1 MFGGQRY
8 GDSLV
13 PSGGQRYG
21 DSLVPSGGLRHG
33 DSLVPSGGLHCG
45 ENFEVDFREGC
56 MRSVKW
62 NLNCGYQLSICLN
75 EDDLSN
81 LVRTAQRTQSDDR
94 WMVCSETVGT
104 AGGS

>member
-1 MFGGQRY
+1 MQKGNRLSFVCVWWAAVWRQFGTFWRAAVWRQFGT
-8 GDSLV
+8 
-13 PSGGQRYG
+13 
-21 DSLVPSGGLRHG
+21 
-33 DSLVPSGGLHCG
+33 SGGLHCG